1 MGGVTSLLL
10 VALSMSAACATPTP
24 TPTPMTPQVPAARP
38 RPQIVSGPAATEPRA
53 PQCTPEAALF
63 GPITAAAG
71 WGRAQVACRIGP
83 SPKLELER
91 ALRGDE
97 TLRSCLVWLGVT
109 WLDGRVRLSG
119 TGAVLE
125 VVVDELRPMEVDVR
139 PCLARVTRYR
149 FAPAGCELEARL
161 HFAQY

>member
-1 MGGVTSLLL
+1 MDGVTSLLL

-24 TPTPMTPQVPAARP
+24 TPLTPQVPAARP

-125 VVVDELRPMEVDVR
+125 VVVDELRPMEMDVR